1 MPPVTEET
9 VNTLYAG
16 GQNPTQAITVTAGN
30 IICGQI
36 DWGSGTAMTSIS
48 SALGNTINIVDQTNS
63 GLGGKSTAT
72 FWGLMSNG
80 GSETITFNHGA
91 STTSHIT
98 VHEVSGTDGTGPDKH
113 VIDAISTNNTTTNG
127 LVGSDVTP
135 TTDGQYVASF
145 FHGEIN
151 GVAISIGTDLSW
163 IGGVNQTNVKTEYL
177 VQSTAAA
184 IHSTWTKTGG
194 GTNTVGVGLMTF
206 KAATAGPGAG
216 SDSSPVQMSEAS
228 TNLVM
233 VTIIEETS

>member
-9 VNTLYAG
+9 VSTLYAA

-36 DWGSGTAMTSIS
+36 DWGNTTAMTSIS
-48 SALGNTINIVDQTNS
+48 SSLGNTISIVDQTNS

-72 FWGLMSNG
+72 FWGLMSTG

-98 VHEVSGTDGTGPDKH
+98 VHEVSGTDGAAPDKH
-113 VIDAISTNNTTTNG
+113 QIDAISTNNTTTNG
-127 LVGSDVTP
+127 LTGADVTP

-145 FHGEIN
+145 FHAEIN
-151 GVAISIGTDLSW
+151 GVAISIGTDISW
-163 IGGVNQTNVKTEYL
+163 VGGVNQTNVKTEYI
-177 VQSTAAA
+177 VQTTAAA
-184 IHSTWTKTGG
+184 IHSTWTKTSG

-206 KAATAGPGAG
+206 KAAAAGPGAG
-216 SDSSPVQMSEAS
+216 SDSSVVGIAES
-228 TNLVM
+228 TSNLIQVSI
-233 VTIIEETS
+233 VEETS